1 MGSQHDKHNQNN
13 QKPDDMNRQ
22 NQQGGAGQQQG
33 GGAGQQFDKDRKQQG
48 GQQNRQIDDNQ
59 DDLGRDVN
67 NPNRTGNDING
78 KLIPRGYIEEAHFCY
93 FSFNGEPV
101 TITLTVPI
109 KTLVTVDQ

>member
-1 MGSQHDKHNQNN
+1 MGTQHDKHNQNN

-48 GQQNRQIDDNQ
+48 GQAGQSGRQIDDNQ

-67 NPNRTGNDING
+67 NPNRTGNDINKG
-78 KLIPRGYIEEAHFCY
+78 M
-93 FSFNGEPV
+93 
-101 TITLTVPI
+101 
-109 KTLVTVDQ
+109 